1 VHSSGALKPPRTRNK
16 TKQAIIRTGTG
27 QKKFRIGNIF
37 RRSHF
42 RRSVRKRTRLDLAG
56 TEMNGGN
63 SREKPARRFKS
74 QKRERSARAAA
85 GDHALVQDGDP
96 AGSGAFAK
104 TWDHGMEKA
113 GEAGQEKRPSEGNGL
128 ALMLEIGLPDGL
140 GMDEKKP
147 RKHGQD
153 PDERRR

>member
-1 VHSSGALKPPRTRNK
+1 
-16 TKQAIIRTGTG
+16 
-27 QKKFRIGNIF
+27 
-37 RRSHF
+37 
-42 RRSVRKRTRLDLAG
+42 
-56 TEMNGGN
+56 MNGGTRAKDRAN
-63 SREKPARRFKS
+63 VRITNAKNE
-74 QKRERSARAAA
+74 SARAAA